1 MIPTGEIRIG
11 PELYGQ
17 TYYVSSN
24 SMVPEPKDF
33 AQITLSVG
41 QALGCSRCWTEVLRS
56 RRWRVGR
63 EQGQDRSVGTV
74 GTVTGHTCARGR
86 HSVDVWRHRMRPVT
100 S

>member
-1 MIPTGEIRIG
+1 MK
-11 PELYGQ
+11 
-17 TYYVSSN
+17 
-24 SMVPEPKDF
+24 PKDF

-41 QALGCSRCWTEVLRS
+41 QALVCSRCRTEVPRS

-63 EQGQDRSVGTV
+63 AHGQDRSVGTV

-86 HSVDVWRHRMRPVT
+86 PPSEVWRHLMRPVA